1 MKGFWI
7 HIRMLASRAFPSP
20 LFRSQKDFSPH
31 FKSTC
36 YPQAKFNQ
44 HPIFGWDEPTKDQN
58 IIHPTFVEK
67 AARIRKTPLEK
78 EDIPSRLD
86 RENATVLE

>member
-1 MKGFWI
+1 M
-7 HIRMLASRAFPSP
+7 ASRAFSSP
-20 LFRSQKDFSPH
+20 IFVLKGGFSPH
-31 FKSTC
+31 LKSTC
-36 YPQAKFNQ
+36 STQAMFNQ
-44 HPIFGWDEPTKDQN
+44 YPIFGWDEPTKDQN

-67 AARIRKTPLEK
+67 AAGIRRMSLEK

>member
-1 MKGFWI
+1 MDSHLKDG
-7 HIRMLASRAFPSP
+7 LACFFKPSI
-20 LFRSQKDFSPH
+20 RSQRGFSPH
-31 FKSTC
+31 LKSTC
-36 YPQAKFNQ
+36 STQAMFNQ
-44 HPIFGWDEPTKDQN
+44 YPIFGWDEPTKDQN

-67 AARIRKTPLEK
+67 AAGIRRMSLEK